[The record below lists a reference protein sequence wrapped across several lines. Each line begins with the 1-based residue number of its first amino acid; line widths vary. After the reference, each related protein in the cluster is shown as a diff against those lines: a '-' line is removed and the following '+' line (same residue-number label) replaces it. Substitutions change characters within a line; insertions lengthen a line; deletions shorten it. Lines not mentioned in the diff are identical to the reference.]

1 VRNTILMGLVGSVL
15 MFSYLPLW
23 KGAVPAIAHYA
34 AVAAVAV
41 GIALGLIG
49 GHAFQLHA
57 AEWMLP
63 SGAADFLK
71 AHPVTG
77 RIFNTYENGGYLVWR
92 LWPAQK
98 DFIDPRGLSEQAYVD
113 YGHILNND
121 PTPGQSAPEVLR
133 KYGIDVLVMG
143 GFDRFSGLVYN
154 IAAALADPSQKEW
167 KLVQFDD
174 KGVIFMRQP
183 PPGVQPLNSLE
194 ALHSIELQCQN
205 QVEHDP
211 GHPACLTGVTA
222 LYNTIGNAALASRWM
237 TYYSTRP
244 R

>member
-1 VRNTILMGLVGSVL
+1 
-15 MFSYLPLW
+15 
-23 KGAVPAIAHYA
+23 
-34 AVAAVAV
+34 
-41 GIALGLIG
+41 
-49 GHAFQLHA
+49 
-57 AEWMLP
+57 MLP
-63 SGAADFLK
+63 SGGADFLK

-121 PTPGQSAPEVLR
+121 PTPGQSAPEILR

-167 KLVQFDD
+167 KLVQFDE
-174 KGVIFMRQP
+174 KGVVFMRQP

-205 QVEHDP
+205 QVQHDP
-211 GHPACLTGVTA
+211 GHPACLDGVTT

-237 TYYSTRP
+237 AYLATRP